1 MRQQAALPL
10 TYAESVIWMFILE
23 VDWAIIWGGES
34 MSKFKFKID
43 KDIIIDDI
51 SDGEKQERKK
61 RKKVAKKLESE
72 KKK

>member
-10 TYAESVIWMFILE
+10 NYAESVIWMFILE

-43 KDIIIDDI
+43 KDIIIDD
-51 SDGEKQERKK
+51 SDTEKLERKK